1 MTHTN
6 TFSRDLARGQK
17 VERIVLD
24 IVKAKYPDAY
34 LMEGYCKE
42 WDIFIPSE
50 DKGVEVKYDPMS
62 QKTGNIVIEIEYNKK
77 PSALSTTKSYRWVIH
92 TGKEMIITTPDRIRK
107 AIDDNNLRTVKF
119 TGPGDP
125 HSKLAYLVKKHM
137 LEDTAITTRT
147 HSI

>member
-6 TFSRDLARGQK
+6 TFSRDLLRGQK
-17 VERIVLD
+17 VEKVVLS
-24 IVKAKYPDAY
+24 IVKEKYPDAH

-42 WDIFIPSE
+42 WDIYIPSE

-77 PSALSTTKSYRWVIH
+77 PSALSTTKAYRWALH
-92 TGKEMIITTPDRIRK
+92 TGKELIVTTPSRIWE
-107 AIDDNNLRTVKF
+107 AIRDNKLRAVKF

-125 HSKLAYLVKKHM
+125 HSKLAYLVKKD
-137 LEDTAITTRT
+137 LLKDTAISTRT
-147 HSI
+147 HTL